1 MTRDKIVKEM
11 ATRKRNEK
19 DMKEHPEYFAIGPL
33 DGRYAKVQEMLSPYF
48 SEFALMKYRVKV
60 EIKWLIYF
68 IRYILVSGEKSKYM
82 KDRENVEKIYSIY
95 KNFSIESMLKI
106 KEIEAKTNHDVKS
119 VEIFIGNELKEMGL
133 DELVSLVHIGCTSED
148 INNLAYAMMISEGI
162 ENVWIPQAEKLI
174 LVLEQMT
181 SEYVG
186 VPMLAHTHGQ
196 KATPTTV
203 GKEIYVFAY
212 RLSQVLKDIEDIKY
226 QGKFNGATGNYS
238 ALSVAFPDYNWPE
251 CANEFVEEL
260 ELEFN
265 PITTQIEPHDYIVKI
280 LDMIRHFNNI
290 VLDLDWDMWSYI
302 SRDYFKQVVVKE
314 EVGSST
320 MPHKVNP
327 IRFENSISNIDMS
340 NAICV
345 ALSNKLPV
353 SRMQRDLSDS
363 SSMRNIGLPFGYSIQ
378 AISQTIGGLKKV
390 TVNEEKLQQELEESW
405 EVLAEPIQ
413 TMLRKYGIMD
423 AYDELKKL
431 TRGKQIS
438 KETIQQF
445 VDGLE
450 VLSEEDKESLLT
462 LTPSLYTGY
471 APCIIDE

>member
-1 MTRDKIVKEM
+1 
-11 ATRKRNEK
+11 
-19 DMKEHPEYFAIGPL
+19 
-33 DGRYAKVQEMLSPYF
+33 
-48 SEFALMKYRVKV
+48 
-60 EIKWLIYF
+60 
-68 IRYILVSGEKSKYM
+68 
-82 KDRENVEKIYSIY
+82 
-95 KNFSIESMLKI
+95 
-106 KEIEAKTNHDVKS
+106 
-119 VEIFIGNELKEMGL
+119 
-133 DELVSLVHIGCTSED
+133 
-148 INNLAYAMMISEGI
+148 
-162 ENVWIPQAEKLI
+162 
-174 LVLEQMT
+174 
-181 SEYVG
+181 
-186 VPMLAHTHGQ
+186 
-196 KATPTTV
+196 
-203 GKEIYVFAY
+203 
-212 RLSQVLKDIEDIKY
+212 
-226 QGKFNGATGNYS
+226 
-238 ALSVAFPDYNWPE
+238 
-251 CANEFVEEL
+251 
-260 ELEFN
+260 
-265 PITTQIEPHDYIVKI
+265 
-280 LDMIRHFNNI
+280 
-290 VLDLDWDMWSYI
+290 
-302 SRDYFKQVVVKE
+302 
-314 EVGSST
+314 

-327 IRFENSISNIDMS
+327 IRFENSIANIDMS